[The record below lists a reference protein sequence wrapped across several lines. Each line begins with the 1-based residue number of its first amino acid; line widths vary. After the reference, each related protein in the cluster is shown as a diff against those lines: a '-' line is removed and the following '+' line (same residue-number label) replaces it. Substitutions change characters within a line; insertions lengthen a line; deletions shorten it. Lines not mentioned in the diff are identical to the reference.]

1 LKNPASACEGGR
13 ARGGIDADQTTAPEA
28 ASCIARGLEIGA
40 DGRYFLSVDS
50 FFRRFRMSNLIPRG
64 SLFDD
69 FFKDMAPG
77 FFIKPLHGDPL
88 PQSIRVDVKEN
99 GDAYVVEA
107 EMPGVAKEDIHVTID
122 GSVVTLRAEV
132 KQMDAQT
139 TDEKLLRSERYYGSV
154 ARSFQLPVDI
164 DEDAA
169 KAKFDN
175 GVLVLT
181 LPKKK
186 GRSGQ
191 RLSIE

>member
-1 LKNPASACEGGR
+1 MG
-13 ARGGIDADQTTAPEA
+13 
-28 ASCIARGLEIGA
+28 
-40 DGRYFLSVDS
+40 
-50 FFRRFRMSNLIPRG
+50 NLIPRG

-77 FFIKPLHGDPL
+77 FYVKPLHGDPL
-88 PQSIRVDVKEN
+88 PQSIKVDVKEN
-99 GDAYVVEA
+99 GNAYTVEA

-122 GSVVTLRAEV
+122 GNVVTLRAEV
-132 KQMDAQT
+132 KQLDSQNA
-139 TDEKLLRSERYYGSV
+139 DDKLLRSERYYGSV